1 MSERRSLDFVPREPP
16 EFLKSSRPE
25 KEPGFIR
32 LADVIEGFTGKAKIS
47 QALWNEMFPSG
58 IDTRNRL
65 FRLSK
70 IKDAL
75 KEYPD
80 ETFHVASHLK
90 PVGLEAPDL
99 GLSTGVFNDVFAE
112 PIPAASAPIRPSL
125 GDRPSSSDVDSDH
138 TRVLSKL
145 VVDAPELDAYKKI
158 VAKKKEVSRRP
169 PLSLNDRPKRD
180 AKSDPAARRL
190 VADPDEATQFVDSD
204 TARTQQEALRA
215 LGITGSAVSPEKVP
229 VVRPLSSRAEFR
241 RFRERDSVDK
251 KKSPPSGIR
260 EAPRDTTRSSGND
273 DDTLQNLDRELEELR
288 RQGLASRKD
297 KNV

>member
-1 MSERRSLDFVPREPP
+1 MSEARSFTVSTGETP
-16 EFLKSSRPE
+16 EFLKPSKPE

-47 QALWNEMFPSG
+47 QALWNEMFPPG
-58 IDTRNRL
+58 IDTKNRL

-112 PIPAASAPIRPSL
+112 PIPSAPAPIRSSL
-125 GDRPSSSDVDSDH
+125 GDRSSSDADSDH

-145 VVDAPELDAYKKI
+145 VDVPELQDYKKM
-158 VAKKKEVSRRP
+158 VAKKKEALRKP
-169 PLSLNDRPKRD
+169 PLSSKDRPKGDVKPD
-180 AKSDPAARRL
+180 AAARRL
-190 VADPDEATQFVDSD
+190 MVDPDEATQFIDSD
-204 TARTQQEALRA
+204 TARKQREVLRG
-215 LGITGSAVSPEKVP
+215 LGITGSAVPPEKVP
-229 VVRPLSSRAEFR
+229 PVRPLPTREEFR
-241 RFRERDSVDK
+241 RFRANKSVEK
-251 KKSPPSGIR
+251 KVSPPSGVR
-260 EAPRDTTRSSGND
+260 EAPRNVNSSAVND
-273 DDTLQNLDRELEELR
+273 DDGVQNLDQELAELR
-288 RQGLASRKD
+288 RRGLASRKD
-297 KNV
+297 RSV